1 MNFKK
6 FNKLF
11 DKLLNSKR
19 KRKSL
24 IKNVKMLYKKRYLSD
39 KEFLNFIKILILINF
54 YYPKKYK
61 TCINLIT
68 KFLKLSEIKRIKLL
82 NLISTNFNFDYIDDK
97 LIKKIIFSSF
107 NLFIFIKTDDFF
119 NIWINILNNFSK
131 IKIDN
136 NSIKS
141 LIYIQIITES
151 ILIVK
156 NKNSLDKIID
166 YSNKTI
172 KLINQN

>member
-54 YYPKKYK
+54 YYPK
-61 TCINLIT
+61 N
-68 KFLKLSEIKRIKLL
+68 IKLVL
-82 NLISTNFNFDYIDDK
+82 T
-97 LIKKIIFSSF
+97 
-107 NLFIFIKTDDFF
+107 
-119 NIWINILNNFSK
+119 
-131 IKIDN
+131 
-136 NSIKS
+136 
-141 LIYIQIITES
+141 
-151 ILIVK
+151 
-156 NKNSLDKIID
+156 
-166 YSNKTI
+166 
-172 KLINQN
+172 

>member
-24 IKNVKMLYKKRYLSD
+24 IKNVKILYKKKYLSD
-39 KEFLNFIKILILINF
+39 IEFLNFIKILILINF

-61 TCINLIT
+61 ICINLII
-68 KFLKLSEIKRIKLL
+68 KFLKLSDIKRIKLL
-82 NLISTNFNFDYIDDK
+82 NLISTNFNFDIIDDK

-107 NLFIFIKTDDFF
+107 NLFMFIKTDDFF
-119 NIWINILNNFSK
+119 NIWINILNNFNK

-156 NKNSLDKIID
+156 NKKSLDKIID